1 MKSSITAKLIL
12 SYAAVIFM
20 MAGISI
26 SFISLFSDGYIIS
39 ESNKKL
45 QQHADDLVVAVST
58 QKNDLALAYQLQKTF
73 TEMRKNDYALAIF
86 GNNGEWLTGVHY
98 ESLPITLEDF
108 KTSVKSKLD
117 HEGAE
122 VLKHSTGNFALFIR
136 HLYDVDTS
144 EKTTLVLYM
153 QVDRYG
159 IDRSLFTLYLMA
171 LCVAALVA
179 VCFAL
184 IFSSTLTLNLKK
196 LKVRANMLAKRNYD
210 CSIKIESDDEVGD
223 LSEAFDAM
231 AKSIEE
237 YDLSQKIFLQNA
249 SHELRTPLM
258 SIRGYT
264 EGLRDGVFENT
275 EEVCAEI
282 LDQTSRLEKIIED
295 IMYLTKMET
304 SKNAVVLE
312 EASTLQIID
321 EAIDRVQGIAVA
333 SNISIVKGDIA
344 ILDLRC
350 DVDNFCI
357 ALTNVL
363 SNCLRFAKSE
373 VFIQVIPVTKGVCF
387 TVSDDGPGIH
397 EEDLVHIFDRFY
409 KGKKGK
415 HGLGLSI
422 AKAVVTSHGGVIHAR
437 NKQGEQTGA
446 IFEIFLPINQI

>member
-12 SYAAVIFM
+12 SYAAVILM
-20 MAGISI
+20 MAGIST

-39 ESNKKL
+39 ESNKQL
-45 QQHADDLVVAVST
+45 QQHADDLVVAVSS
-58 QKNDLALAYQLQKTF
+58 QQNDLELAYQLQKTF

-86 GNNGEWLTGVHY
+86 GKNGEWLTGVHY
-98 ESLPITLEDF
+98 ESLPITLDDF
-108 KTSVKSKLD
+108 KSSVKSKLD
-117 HEGAE
+117 HEGAD

-136 HLYDVDTS
+136 NLYDIDS
-144 EKTTLVLYM
+144 GEKTTLVLYM

-159 IDRSLFTLYLMA
+159 IDRALFTLYLMA
-171 LCVAALVA
+171 ICVAALVA

-184 IFSSTLTLNLKK
+184 LFSSTLTLNLKK
-196 LKVRANMLAKRNYD
+196 LKVRANMLARRNYD
-210 CSIKIESDDEVGD
+210 CSVKIEADDEVGE

-264 EGLRDGVFENT
+264 EGLRDGVFDNT
-275 EEVCAEI
+275 EEVYTEI

-321 EAIDRVQGIAVA
+321 EAIDRVQGIAVS
-333 SNISIVKGDIA
+333 SNINIVKGDIA
-344 ILDLRC
+344 IINLRC

-357 ALTNVL
+357 ALTNVI

-397 EEDLVHIFDRFY
+397 GEDLAHIFDRFY

-415 HGLGLSI
+415 HGLGLAI
-422 AKAVVTSHGGVIHAR
+422 AKAVVTSHGGVINAR
-437 NKQGEQTGA
+437 NKPGEQTGA
-446 IFEIFLPINQI
+446 IFEIFLPI

>member
-1 MKSSITAKLIL
+1 
-12 SYAAVIFM
+12 
-20 MAGISI
+20 
-26 SFISLFSDGYIIS
+26 
-39 ESNKKL
+39 
-45 QQHADDLVVAVST
+45 
-58 QKNDLALAYQLQKTF
+58 
-73 TEMRKNDYALAIF
+73 
-86 GNNGEWLTGVHY
+86 
-98 ESLPITLEDF
+98 
-108 KTSVKSKLD
+108 
-117 HEGAE
+117 
-122 VLKHSTGNFALFIR
+122 
-136 HLYDVDTS
+136 
-144 EKTTLVLYM
+144 
-153 QVDRYG
+153 
-159 IDRSLFTLYLMA
+159 
-171 LCVAALVA
+171 
-179 VCFAL
+179 
-184 IFSSTLTLNLKK
+184 
-196 LKVRANMLAKRNYD
+196 
-210 CSIKIESDDEVGD
+210 
-223 LSEAFDAM
+223 
-231 AKSIEE
+231 
-237 YDLSQKIFLQNA
+237 
-249 SHELRTPLM
+249 
-258 SIRGYT
+258 
-264 EGLRDGVFENT
+264 
-275 EEVCAEI
+275 
-282 LDQTSRLEKIIED
+282 
-295 IMYLTKMET
+295 MYLTKMET

>member
-1 MKSSITAKLIL
+1 MRSSITAKLIL

-20 MAGISI
+20 MAGIST
-26 SFISLFSDGYIIS
+26 SFISLFSDGYILS
-39 ESNKKL
+39 ESNKQL
-45 QQHADDLVVAVST
+45 QQYADDLVVAVST
-58 QKNDLALAYQLQKTF
+58 QQNDLALAFQLQKTF

-86 GNNGEWLTGVHY
+86 DNKGEWQTGVHY
-98 ESLPITLEDF
+98 ESFPISLEEF
-108 KTSVKSKLD
+108 KNAMKSKLD
-117 HEGAE
+117 REGAE
-122 VLKHSTGNFALFIR
+122 VLKHSTGNYALFIR
-136 HLYDVDTS
+136 HLYDIDAN

-171 LCVAALVA
+171 LCVAALFA

-196 LKVRANMLAKRNYD
+196 LKVRANMLAKRKYD
-210 CSIKIESDDEVGD
+210 CSIKIESDDEVGE

-264 EGLRDGVFENT
+264 EGLRDGVFDNT
-275 EEVCAEI
+275 EEIYTEI

-304 SKNAVVLE
+304 SRDAVSLE
-312 EASTLQIID
+312 EATTLQIID

-333 SNISIVKGDIA
+333 ENISLVKGDIA
-344 ILDLRC
+344 IINVMC
-350 DVDNFCI
+350 DVDNFCV
-357 ALTNVL
+357 ALTNII
-363 SNCLRFAKSE
+363 SNCIRFAKSE
-373 VFIQVIPVTKGVCF
+373 VFIEVRPVTKGVCF

-397 EEDLVHIFDRFY
+397 EDDLIHIFDRFY

-422 AKAVVTSHGGVIHAR
+422 AKAVVTSHGGAVHAR
-437 NKQGEQTGA
+437 NRQGDRSGA
-446 IFEIFLPINQI
+446 IFEIFLPIK

>member
-1 MKSSITAKLIL
+1 MRSSITAKLIL

-20 MAGISI
+20 MAGIST
-26 SFISLFSDGYIIS
+26 SFISLFSDGYILN

-45 QQHADDLVVAVST
+45 QQYADDLVVAVST
-58 QKNDLALAYQLQKTF
+58 QQKDLALAYQLQKTF

-86 GNNGEWLTGVHY
+86 DNDGTWQTGVHY
-98 ESLPITLEDF
+98 ESFPITLDEF
-108 KTSVKSKLD
+108 KTAMKSKLD
-117 HEGAE
+117 REGAE
-122 VLKHSTGNFALFIR
+122 VLKHSTGNYALFIR
-136 HLYDVDTS
+136 HLYDIDAN

-159 IDRSLFTLYLMA
+159 IDRALFTLYLIA
-171 LCVAALVA
+171 LCVAALFA

-196 LKVRANMLAKRNYD
+196 LKVRANMLAKRKYD
-210 CSIKIESDDEVGD
+210 CSIKIEADDEVGE

-264 EGLRDGVFENT
+264 EGLKDGVFGNT
-275 EEVCAEI
+275 EEIYAEI
-282 LDQTSRLEKIIED
+282 LDQTARLENIIED

-304 SKNAVVLE
+304 SKDTISLE
-312 EASTLQIID
+312 EATTLQIVD
-321 EAIDRVQGIAVA
+321 EAIDRVQGIAV
-333 SNISIVKGDIA
+333 SGNINIVKGDIA
-344 ILDLRC
+344 IMNVMC

-357 ALTNVL
+357 ALTNII
-363 SNCLRFAKSE
+363 SNCIRFAKSE
-373 VFIQVIPVTKGVCF
+373 VFIEVKPVTKGVCF

-397 EEDLVHIFDRFY
+397 EEDLIHIFDRFY

-422 AKAVVTSHGGVIHAR
+422 AKAVVTSHGGAVHAR
-437 NKQGEQTGA
+437 NKNGEQTGA
-446 IFEIFLPINQI
+446 VFELFLPTVK